1 MAGPST
7 SADVAAELATRPG
20 HRNWGATLV
29 RWAMITI
36 SLLFLGA
43 LLAAPLAAVFAM
55 ALEKGWAAYFQ
66 SFADPDTR
74 AAIRLTLITA
84 AIVVPLNTVFGI
96 TAAWCIAKFEFRGKS
111 FLITLIDLPLAVSP
125 VVSGLIYVLL
135 FGLNGWFGAWLMENE
150 ISIVYALPGIV
161 LATMFVTFP
170 YVARELIPLMQQL
183 GNDEEEAAITLGA
196 GGWLTFFRVTLPRIR
211 WGLVYGV
218 ILCNARAMGEFGAVS
233 VVSGNIRGLTTT
245 MPLHIEILYNE
256 YNFVGAFAVASMLS
270 LLAVLTLIIKTF
282 VERGTGYRRR

>member
-1 MAGPST
+1 MAGPSN
-7 SADVAAELATRPG
+7 AGEIAAELSTRPG
-20 HRNWGATLV
+20 HRSLGTSLV
-29 RWAMITI
+29 RWLVIGV
-36 SLLFLGA
+36 SLVFLGA

-55 ALEKGWAAYFQ
+55 AIEKGWTAYFS

-74 AAIRLTLITA
+74 AAIRLTLLTA
-84 AIVVPLNTVFGI
+84 AIVVPVNTVFGI

-111 FLITLIDLPLAVSP
+111 FLITMIDLPLVVSP

-196 GGWLTFFRVTLPRIR
+196 GGWFTFFRVTLPKIR
-211 WGLVYGV
+211 WGLVYGI

-245 MPLHIEILYNE
+245 MPLHIEVLYNE
-256 YNFVGAFAVASMLS
+256 YNFVGAFAVASLLS
-270 LLAVLTLIIKTF
+270 LLAVVTLIIKTL
-282 VERGTGYRRR
+282 VERSGYRRR

>member
-1 MAGPST
+1 MAGPS
-7 SADVAAELATRPG
+7 SYAELAAELATRPG
-20 HRNWGATLV
+20 HTNWRSTLL
-29 RWAMITI
+29 RWVLITT
-36 SLLFLGA
+36 SLAFLGA
-43 LLAAPLAAVFAM
+43 LLAAPLFAVFVV
-55 ALEKGWAAYFQ
+55 ALEKGWNAYFT
-66 SFADPDTR
+66 SFADPDTL
-74 AAIRLTLITA
+74 AAIRLTLTTA
-84 AIVVPLNTVFGI
+84 LIVVPLNTVFGI

-125 VVSGLIYVLL
+125 IVSGLIYVLL
-135 FGLNGWFGAWLMENE
+135 FGLNGWFGVWLQEHE

-196 GGWLTFFRVTLPRIR
+196 GGWFTFFRVTLPRIR

-270 LLAVLTLIIKTF
+270 LLAVVTLIIKTL
-282 VERGTGYRRR
+282 VERSGYRRR